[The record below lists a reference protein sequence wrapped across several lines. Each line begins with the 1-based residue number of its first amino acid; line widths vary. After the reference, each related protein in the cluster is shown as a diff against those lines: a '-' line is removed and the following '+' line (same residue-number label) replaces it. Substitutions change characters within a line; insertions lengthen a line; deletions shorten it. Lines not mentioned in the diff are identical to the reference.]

1 MSNIK
6 EISQATKLLIKSGS
20 KLSNIHLLHCNTE
33 YPTPLK
39 DVNLNAIKSL
49 KKKFK
54 VQVGYSDHTKINRGS
69 NCSCNHGCTSY

>member
-1 MSNIK
+1 MSNTK
-6 EISQATKLLIKSGS
+6 EISQAIKLLIKSGS

-49 KKKFK
+49 KKNLRFK
-54 VQVGYSDHTKINRGS
+54 LDIPTIQNQ
-69 NCSCNHGCTSY
+69 